1 MSFDPNK
8 HNLPVTE
15 IIPSVKQYLTNHNTL
30 IVTAPPGAGKS
41 TILPLALMDEPWLE
55 SKKIIVLEPRR
66 LAASSIAYRMSEPLN
81 KQVGSTVDYRI
92 RAETTI
98 SRNTKI
104 EVVTEGILTR
114 MLSSD
119 NALEDVGLI
128 IFDEFHERSIHADIA
143 LALSREVQEVLRP
156 DRRLLIM
163 SATLDIPQLA

>member
-1 MSFDPNK
+1 
-8 HNLPVTE
+8 L
-15 IIPSVKQYLTNHNTL
+15 
-30 IVTAPPGAGKS
+30 
-41 TILPLALMDEPWLE
+41 
-55 SKKIIVLEPRR
+55 
-66 LAASSIAYRMSEPLN
+66 LN
-81 KQVGSTVDYRI
+81 KQVGSTVGYRI
-92 RAETTI
+92 RFENKI

-156 DRRLLIM
+156 DLRLLIM
-163 SATLDIPQLA
+163 SATLDIPQLAEMLQAPVVESKGKMYPVEIIFTGEQHIEHLPDLCSKTAARAAREQEGDILVFLPGQAEIR